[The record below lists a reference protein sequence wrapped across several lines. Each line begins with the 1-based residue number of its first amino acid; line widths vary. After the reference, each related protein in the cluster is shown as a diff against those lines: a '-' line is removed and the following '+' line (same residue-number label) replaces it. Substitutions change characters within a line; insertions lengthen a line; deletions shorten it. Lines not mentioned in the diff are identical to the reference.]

1 VSCGVFLHAYIDNL
15 SKKINLPCN
24 NDSCDWGIPSFFT
37 GSAMHE
43 HRNLCPRVILVIVVV
58 TALQSRAQESIDIL
72 LESFD
77 SIVPPA
83 LPAGWRSSQ
92 RRSAG
97 MNDWGTTSSTTYSPP
112 GAVLV
117 TNATLEQYL
126 ATPTID
132 CRGKTPNRVRMIVR
146 RSGTF
151 TALVTVEL
159 SLDSGVTFPM
169 SLGTIGKETGNGVYQ
184 PAEFA
189 VSETAA
195 GQGAVVLRWRILP
208 EATGASGTFRMD
220 DIRLTLGGSD
230 GAHADSVIINEI
242 MFTPRSGEP
251 EWIELLNIGHA
262 NTDLRGWSLS
272 DAATTARHGIAGN
285 SVIVSPEEYVILT
298 SDTAALFGSRPGIR
312 ARCLQTDGFP
322 SLNNGGDFV
331 HLFTRSGGC
340 ADSVEYHASWGGA
353 AGVSLERI
361 DSKGPSNEGGNWTSS
376 VDSAG
381 ATPGTTNSTA
391 RRACDLAAVRMLF
404 PGRCTLEICDVSLTI
419 RNVGRN
425 PAPSWSI
432 LLCDDVNRDSV
443 ADDGEVIGRMSGTE
457 TIAPGDSVTCAVE
470 WVAPVPGKH
479 CLRAQVI
486 LEGDERQSNNGVSA
500 VVLIPCLPGSVRI
513 NEIMYEPLSGMPEFV
528 ELVNASV
535 SAIDLEDCALCDR
548 PTSGGTMNVW
558 KLRGRAFRLP
568 GGRYM
573 ALVADSSGMTWFP
586 SLRAA
591 DPGLVVSMHA
601 SGLGLNNE
609 GDALV
614 LRSAG
619 GVVLDSVAYAPS
631 FHTPDITDTK
641 GRSLELISPALDGI
655 SGKNWG
661 TCVDP
666 SGGTPAARNS
676 ITVAVFPSH
685 ATLLAS
691 PNPFS
696 PDGDGVDD
704 VAVLSYSLPVRS
716 SLIRVRVYDVRG
728 RPLRELAN
736 IIPSGTEG
744 HLVWDGRDD
753 QGRRARIGVYI
764 AILEAIDGAGG
775 MTFAAKCVVILAARL

>member
-1 VSCGVFLHAYIDNL
+1 
-15 SKKINLPCN
+15 
-24 NDSCDWGIPSFFT
+24 
-37 GSAMHE
+37 MHE
-43 HRNLCPRVILVIVVV
+43 RRNLRLRVVLCVVV
-58 TALQSRAQESIDIL
+58 MAALQSRAQESIDIL
-72 LESFD
+72 LETFD

-92 RRSAG
+92 KRSAG
-97 MNDWGTTSSTTYSPP
+97 MNDWGTTSSTTYSSP

-117 TNATLEQYL
+117 TNATVEQWL
-126 ATPTID
+126 ATPAID
-132 CRGKTPNRVRMIVR
+132 CRGKTPKHVRMVLR
-146 RSGTF
+146 RSATF
-151 TALVTVEL
+151 TALVAVEL
-159 SLDSGVTFPM
+159 SLDGGATFPL
-169 SLGTIGKETGNGVYQ
+169 SLGSIGKETGNGTYQ
-184 PAEFA
+184 SVEF
-189 VSETAA
+189 VVPETAA
-195 GQGAVVLRWRILP
+195 GQDAVVLRWRILP
-208 EATGASGTFRMD
+208 EASGASGTFRMD
-220 DIRLTLGGSD
+220 DIRLTSD
-230 GAHADSVIINEI
+230 GIDEAHADSVIINEI

-262 NTDLRGWSLS
+262 STDLRGWSVS
-272 DAATTARHGIAGN
+272 DAAVTARHGIAGN
-285 SVIVSPEEYVILT
+285 SVIVSPAEYVILT
-298 SDTAALFGSRPGIR
+298 SDTAALFGSRTGIH
-312 ARCLQTDGFP
+312 ARCLQADGFP
-322 SLNNGGDFV
+322 SLNNGGDVV
-331 HLFTRSGGC
+331 HLFSRGGGS

-353 AGVSLERI
+353 TGVSLERI
-361 DSKGPSNEGGNWTSS
+361 DSEGPSNEGNNWTSS

-391 RRACDLAAVRMLF
+391 RRTYDLAAVRMWF
-404 PGRCTLEICDVSLTI
+404 PGRCALDICDVSLTI
-419 RNVGRN
+419 RNAGRH
-425 PAPSWSI
+425 PVPSWNI
-432 LLCDDVNRDSV
+432 FLCDDVNRDSV
-443 ADDGEVIGRMSGTE
+443 ADDGEVIARIAGTGA
-457 TIAPGDSVTCAVE
+457 IAPGDSLTCAVE

-479 CLRAQVI
+479 SLRAQVI
-486 LEGDERQSNNGVSA
+486 LEGDERQSNNGMSA

-513 NEIMYEPLSGMPEFV
+513 NEIMYEPFAGMPEFV
-528 ELVNASV
+528 ELVNATN
-535 SAIDLEDCALCDR
+535 SAIDLEDCIVGDR
-548 PTSGGTMNVW
+548 PTSGGSVNVW
-558 KLRGRAFRLP
+558 KLGGHAFRLP
-568 GGRYM
+568 GGRYL
-573 ALVADSSGMTWFP
+573 ALMADSSGMTWFP

-591 DPGLVVSMHA
+591 DPGLVVNVHA

-619 GVVLDSVAYAPS
+619 GVVLDSVAYAPA

-641 GRSLELISPALDGI
+641 GRSLELISPALDG
-655 SGKNWG
+655 SVGKNWG

-676 ITVAVFPSH
+676 ITVAVFPSN

-728 RPLRELAN
+728 RSLRELAN
-736 IIPSGTEG
+736 IVPSGTEG

-753 QGRRARIGVYI
+753 QGRRARVGVYI

-775 MTFAAKCVVILAARL
+775 ASFAAKCVVILAARL